1 MFSFSLVCQSFVVDV
16 VETVVLAMFGLCEN
30 DTLIRSL
37 DSCTPH
43 WGFGINSLDLSTL
56 MLRPLMCVIS
66 ARCCQLPLFTVVV
79 WGYFICIFFT
89 GIMLTGVKARCLLW
103 CDSHLGITFSRSIT
117 HDMVNPHNI
126 WNPQLECC
134 CQNSKQH
141 LIIIIVI
148 CSFLC
153 HFSFRPQGPLH
164 ETRWK
169 CDWSIG
175 KKKLLHYVTCH

>member
-1 MFSFSLVCQSFVVDV
+1 
-16 VETVVLAMFGLCEN
+16 
-30 DTLIRSL
+30 
-37 DSCTPH
+37 
-43 WGFGINSLDLSTL
+43 
-56 MLRPLMCVIS
+56 MLHPLMCVIS
-66 ARCCQLPLFTVVV
+66 AGCCQLPLFTVVV

-103 CDSHLGITFSRSIT
+103 CDSHLGITLSRSNT

-141 LIIIIVI
+141 LIIMIVV

-153 HFSFRPQGPLH
+153 HFSFRPQGSFH

-169 CDWSIG
+169 CDWSIAKK
-175 KKKLLHYVTCH
+175 KKKLLHCDMPLGHTHTHSLSLSFSLSLSLKISRTAGKDRF